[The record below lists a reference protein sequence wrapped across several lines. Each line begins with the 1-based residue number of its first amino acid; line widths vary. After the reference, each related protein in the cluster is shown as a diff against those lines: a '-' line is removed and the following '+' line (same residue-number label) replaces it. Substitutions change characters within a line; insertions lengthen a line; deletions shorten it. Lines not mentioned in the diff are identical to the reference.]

1 MNQQGSAIISD
12 IRNLAGALRDGPM
25 REAALRVLEAVSKDE
40 IVVRENAPSEAVYAF
55 AAWLTTRPKPLII
68 GSNHDVAPVAELVN
82 KFCISQRWAN
92 PRDGWEKNFQPY
104 PSDA

>member
-1 MNQQGSAIISD
+1 MNQEGSALVSD

-25 REAALRVLEAVSKDE
+25 REAALRVLEAVSRDQ
-40 IVVRENAPSEAVYAF
+40 IVVGENSPSEALYAF
-55 AAWLTTRPKPLII
+55 GAWLTTRSKPLII
-68 GSNHDVAPVAELVN
+68 GSNHDAAPVADLVN

-92 PRDGWEKNFQPY
+92 PREGWEKHFQPY